1 MILGINCIRINN
13 KYNLGKLIFNR
24 NWLFLYLM
32 INDLIYIK
40 IVIYIIYK
48 MDKISNKLLNEMIF
62 KWIYNKIRNY
72 FNKIDKYNIK
82 IKN

>member
-1 MILGINCIRINN
+1 MILGINCIRIKN